1 MDYETLVYDKCPKHC
16 CGIKLDEELLWTA
29 GEVTEIALPIFGGI
43 WLEEENILVTPEDF
57 LKGSDTKYVKMVL
70 SNFLG
75 EVVNTQIAKA
85 NSDIVYS
92 NDEKGIATCYFEVDE
107 ELSKTLKPGTYL
119 LEVSMVN
126 TLPEIEGILPERTIF
141 NLMVSKP
148 GGIDVTIL

>member
-1 MDYETLVYDKCPKHC
+1 MDYETIVFDKCPKHH
-16 CGIKLDEELLWTA
+16 CGIKLDEEVLWTA
-29 GEVTEIALPIFGGI
+29 GEVTELALPIFGGI
-43 WLEEENILVTPEDF
+43 WVEEDRVLVTPEDF

-75 EVVNTQIAKA
+75 EVVNTQIAMA

-92 NDEKGIATCYFEVDE
+92 NDGLGVATCYFEVDE
-107 ELSKTLKPGTYL
+107 ELSNTLKPGTYS

-126 TLPEIEGILPERTIF
+126 TLPAVEGYLPERTIF

-148 GGIDVTIL
+148 GGIDVTII